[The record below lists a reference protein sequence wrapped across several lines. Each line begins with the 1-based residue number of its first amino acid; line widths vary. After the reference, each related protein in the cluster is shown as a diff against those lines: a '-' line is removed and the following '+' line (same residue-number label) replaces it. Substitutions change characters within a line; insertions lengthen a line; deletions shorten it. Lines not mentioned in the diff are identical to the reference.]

1 MTVRNFEEAAKAL
14 TEKGA
19 RVFFDAM
26 ALNQGQVELVR
37 GHNEQYD
44 LIVWDGFGRAYTNSD
59 ACLKKEQLLFKDSKV
74 MLGKL
79 YELERNEKLDV
90 HIE

>member
-26 ALNQGQVELVR
+26 SLNQG
-37 GHNEQYD
+37 
-44 LIVWDGFGRAYTNSD
+44 
-59 ACLKKEQLLFKDSKV
+59 
-74 MLGKL
+74 
-79 YELERNEKLDV
+79 
-90 HIE
+90 

>member
-26 ALNQGQVELVR
+26 SLNQGQVELVR